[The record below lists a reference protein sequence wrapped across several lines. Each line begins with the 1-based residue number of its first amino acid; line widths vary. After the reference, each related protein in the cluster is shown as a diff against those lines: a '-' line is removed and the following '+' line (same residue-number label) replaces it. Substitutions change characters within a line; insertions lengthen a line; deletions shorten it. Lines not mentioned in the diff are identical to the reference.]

1 MTTPWTGHALSTE
14 LETALAA
21 VRTAGLL
28 CREVQASLDPGALE
42 KKDRSPVTVADFGS
56 QALVCKALGEAFPA
70 DPVIGEENSAALRDP
85 ANAATL
91 ERVTDLVRARV
102 TDATTDDICTWID
115 RGAHKEAVPRLWTL
129 DPIDG
134 TKGFLR
140 GQQYAVGLALVLDGE
155 IVLSALACPNLGP
168 ALDGDRGAGTVML
181 AIRGAGA
188 WQVPM
193 DGEAAAVPL
202 RVSGE
207 ADPAL
212 IRFCE
217 SVEKAH
223 SSHDAAARIAERLA
237 IRAEPVR
244 LDSMTKYAVV
254 ARGEAEAYLRL
265 PRSAEY
271 REKIWDHAGG
281 VLVLTE
287 AGGRVTD
294 VLGRDL
300 DFSHGY
306 RLEENLGVIVSN
318 GRVHEAILAALE
330 ELEIGRF

>member
-1 MTTPWTGHALSTE
+1 MTTPWTGHDLARE
-14 LETALAA
+14 LDIALAA
-21 VRTAGLL
+21 VRAAGTL
-28 CREVQASLDPGALE
+28 CRTVQASVDPGALR
-42 KKDRSPVTVADFGS
+42 KQDRSPVTVADFGS
-56 QALVCKALGEAFPA
+56 QALVCRALGEAFPA
-70 DPVIGEENSAALRDP
+70 DPVIGEEDSKVLCDADHAG
-85 ANAATL
+85 TL
-91 ERVTDLVRARV
+91 DRVVRLVRAEV
-102 TDATTDDICTWID
+102 ADAEPDEVCAWID
-115 RGAHKEAVPRLWTL
+115 RGSHKEAGPRLWTL

-140 GQQYAVGLALVLDGE
+140 GDQYAVGLALVLDGE
-155 IVLSALACPNLGP
+155 IALSALACPNLGP
-168 ALDGDRGAGTVML
+168 ALDADRGDGSVLL
-181 AIRGAGA
+181 ALRGAGA
-188 WQVPM
+188 WQVPLAG
-193 DGEAAAVPL
+193 DDAPRPV
-202 RVSGE
+202 RVSPQD
-207 ADPAL
+207 DPAL

-223 SSHDAAARIAERLA
+223 SSHDASARLAERLA

-244 LDSMTKYAVV
+244 LDSMAKYAVV

-281 VLVLTE
+281 VLVLEE

-300 DFSHGY
+300 DFGRGY

-318 GRVHEAILAALE
+318 GCVHEAILAALA
-330 ELEIGRF
+330 ELGVGRF

>member
-1 MTTPWTGHALSTE
+1 MTTPWTGHALARE
-14 LETALAA
+14 LDTALAA
-21 VRTAGLL
+21 VREAGLL
-28 CREVQASLDPGALE
+28 CREVQASLDPGALQ

-56 QALVCKALGEAFPA
+56 QALVCRALGEVFPD
-70 DPVIGEENSAALRDP
+70 DPVIGEEDSAALRDP
-85 ANAATL
+85 DNAATL
-91 ERVTDLVRARV
+91 ERVAGLVAARV
-102 TDATTDDICTWID
+102 PDADPDDICAWID
-115 RGAHKEAVPRLWTL
+115 RGSYQEAAPRLWTL

-140 GQQYAVGLALVLDGE
+140 GEQYAVGLALVLDGE
-155 IVLSALACPNLGP
+155 IALSALACPNLGT
-168 ALDGDRGAGTVML
+168 ALSGDRGAGTVL
-181 AIRGAGA
+181 VAIRGAGT
-188 WQVPM
+188 WQVPL
-193 DGEAAAVPL
+193 DGEAVPTPVT
-202 RVSGE
+202 VSDEG
-207 ADPAL
+207 DPAR

-223 SSHDAAARIAERLA
+223 SSHDDAARLAERLA

-281 VLVLTE
+281 VLALTE

-294 VLGRDL
+294 VLGREL
-300 DFSHGY
+300 DFGRGY

-318 GRVHEAILAALE
+318 GRVHGAILGALE
-330 ELEIGRF
+330 ELGIGRF